1 MIAECYISI
10 DEAVQKRS
18 DLRKRNK
25 TLALTNGCF
34 DLLHAGH
41 VHSLKEAAK
50 YADHLWVALNSDES
64 IKILKGKLRP
74 IITQKERAYMLS
86 ALSCVDEI
94 VLFSTPNLKY
104 EILKLK
110 PDYYIKSA
118 DYSLNSINKEEK
130 HALKEVGAEIKFVSM
145 LAGKSTTDVIS
156 KITQSINPPSS

>member
-118 DYSLNSINKEEK
+118 DYSINMEEK
-130 HALKEVGAEIKFVSM
+130 HALKEVGAEIRFVSM

>member
-110 PDYYIKSA
+110 PDNYIKSA

-130 HALKEVGAEIKFVSM
+130 HALKEVGAEIRFVSM

>member
-118 DYSLNSINKEEK
+118 DYSLNSINMEEK
-130 HALKEVGAEIKFVSM
+130 HALKEVGAEIRFVSM